1 MEVNKVNVNTTP
13 NVATPSFQA
22 RLKNNDVTTKV
33 VNKMN
38 TAQMAEFKEA
48 LTNLSKV
55 SPDDVVEISKEKKS
69 SSRGFGP
76 YDVNN
81 YSIKNSKD
89 KGKGYVF
96 KSTTGKLEP
105 QDLINVIKKVVNPK
119 TKVGKTVLPD
129 NNTNVQPAAEAKQKA
144 KQEILDMMA

>member
-1 MEVNKVNVNTTP
+1 MNVNTNS

-22 RLKNNDVTTKV
+22 KLKNNDVTKNV

-38 TAQMAEFKEA
+38 NAQMAEFKEA

-55 SPDDVVEISKEKKS
+55 SPNDVVEISKNKKS
-69 SSRGFGP
+69 SSRDFGP
-76 YDVNN
+76 YVVTD

-89 KGKGYVF
+89 KGSGQVF

-105 QDLINVIKKVVNPK
+105 QDLIDVIKKVVNPK
-119 TKVGKTVLPD
+119 TKVAKAVLPD
-129 NNTNVQPAAEAKQKA
+129 NNVNPQATKAEAKQ
-144 KQEILDMMA
+144 EIFDMMA